1 MLCHHRDQLTL
12 RTAERARMRAAEGE
26 QATTNARSKEQRLC
40 EETIRLGLQRAYPP
54 ITPGAHSLVSR
65 SLVSHSLLLVAIS
78 AADGYGYRRAMN
90 SLRSALA
97 EYFDLAA
104 WNDVERDSAAR
115 ARSASV
121 LGAYPMLC
129 DFAVV
134 RLCSAIELLLPPRL
148 PCKPLDQSSAKT
160 LASVV
165 ADRVR
170 VLEGCGCLER
180 RGATMA
186 PSRRSKARLSN
197 STPAAESRRFAA
209 AALDLDAAHSEI
221 VTVPEYGA
229 TRWAR

>member
-1 MLCHHRDQLTL
+1 M
-12 RTAERARMRAAEGE
+12 
-26 QATTNARSKEQRLC
+26 
-40 EETIRLGLQRAYPP
+40 
-54 ITPGAHSLVSR
+54 
-65 SLVSHSLLLVAIS
+65 
-78 AADGYGYRRAMN
+78 
-90 SLRSALA
+90 
-97 EYFDLAA
+97 
-104 WNDVERDSAAR
+104 
-115 ARSASV
+115 